1 MRDRF
6 DPAAMR
12 EKLLNRTTLD
22 LLLVVLVVLWM
33 FQPTLV

>member
-1 MRDRF
+1 MRDRIE
-6 DPAAMR
+6 AALMR

-22 LLLVVLVVLWM
+22 LLLVVLVVLWV